1 MSTTPVS
8 EKTSHRLVIFSD
20 LHCGSIYGLCPPD
33 LELVS
38 GNVIKLNPRQQWLW
52 DAWRW
57 GWDQVNKICPDGF
70 DVIGNG
76 DLIEGAKHHGTDE
89 VISAR
94 DDDHIAAATILLDPI
109 KDMARKVYITQGTEC
124 HTGSKEDVIARLL
137 GAVESPYGP
146 AWESLYLRFCNT
158 PVFATHH
165 LGTTKR
171 PWLEGNGLS
180 MEMTSTMANYARE
193 GLVVPRVY
201 IYAHRHVFSSVH
213 TASGV
218 GAVNGAWQFL
228 TRYGR
233 KVVPGSVCSPS
244 ITILDWSYGN
254 EGDDPIVIPIRI
266 KPMKPIYA

>member
-1 MSTTPVS
+1 MGTT
-8 EKTSHRLVIFSD
+8 KLLIFSD
-20 LHCGSIYGLCPPD
+20 THCGSIYGLCPPD

-52 DAWRW
+52 DAWMWSMDEVHR
-57 GWDQVNKICPDGF
+57 ICPDGF
-70 DVIGNG
+70 DMICNG
-76 DLIEGAKHHGTDE
+76 DATEGLHRGGLE
-89 VISAR
+89 VISPNIEDQFNAFIQCVSPLTEKSNR
-94 DDDHIAAATILLDPI
+94 IF
-109 KDMARKVYITQGTEC
+109 ITEGTSC
-124 HTGSKEDVIARLL
+124 HTERYEHAIARSL

-146 AWESLYLRFCNT
+146 AWESLYLNFCGT
-158 PVFATHH
+158 PCFATHH

-218 GAVNGAWQFL
+218 GVVNGAWQFL